1 MELKTINSM
10 SKIRPVNTE
19 DAEAICAI
27 YNHYVQHTGISFE
40 EEDVTAFEMS
50 RRILDVT
57 ETLPWMVIENE
68 GVVDGYAYA
77 TKWRARSAYR
87 FSVEISIYLSPSSI
101 SKGYGTSLYANLID
115 QLATLGVHAVIAGI
129 ALPNEKSIKLHEK
142 MGLKKVAHFEQVG
155 FKNQQWIDV
164 GYWQK
169 ML

>member
-1 MELKTINSM
+1 M
-10 SKIRPVNTE
+10 SKIRPVNSD

-27 YNHYVQHTGISFE
+27 YNHYVQNSTISFE
-40 EEDVTAFEMS
+40 EDGVSPTEMS
-50 RRILDVT
+50 RRIVDVT
-57 ETLPWMVIENE
+57 ESLPWLVIENE
-68 GVVDGYAYA
+68 GIVDGYAYA

-87 FSVEISIYLSPSSI
+87 FSVEITVYLSPSAI
-101 SKGYGTSLYANLID
+101 GKGYGASLYANLME

-142 MGLKKVAHFEQVG
+142 IGLKKIAHFEQVG

-169 ML
+169 MM

>member
-1 MELKTINSM
+1 M
-10 SKIRPVNTE
+10 SKIRPVNSD

-27 YNHYVQHTGISFE
+27 YNHYVQNSTISFE
-40 EEDVTAFEMS
+40 EDGVSPTEMS
-50 RRILDVT
+50 RRIVDVT
-57 ETLPWMVIENE
+57 ESLPWLVIENE

-87 FSVEISIYLSPSSI
+87 FSVEITVYLSPNAI
-101 SKGYGTSLYANLID
+101 GKGYGASLYANLME

-142 MGLKKVAHFEQVG
+142 IGLKKIAHFEQVG

-169 ML
+169 MM